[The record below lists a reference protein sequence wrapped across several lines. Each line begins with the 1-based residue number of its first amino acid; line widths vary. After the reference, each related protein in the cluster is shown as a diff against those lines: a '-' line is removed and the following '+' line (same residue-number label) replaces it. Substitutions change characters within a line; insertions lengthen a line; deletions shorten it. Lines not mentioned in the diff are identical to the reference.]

1 MFMWSSMLMEGSEL
15 NIEVQKKRSQLR
27 KIFTREN
34 GPMLKANIKFD
45 DLREHLSSGTRTNCE
60 VIFTSIAP
68 NLLREFSQLRGKVS
82 QSNSR
87 ITAMASHR
95 GTLSLSLLC

>member
-27 KIFTREN
+27 KIFTREH

-45 DLREHLSSGTRTNCE
+45 DLREHLSSRTRTNCE

-82 QSNSR
+82 QPNSR